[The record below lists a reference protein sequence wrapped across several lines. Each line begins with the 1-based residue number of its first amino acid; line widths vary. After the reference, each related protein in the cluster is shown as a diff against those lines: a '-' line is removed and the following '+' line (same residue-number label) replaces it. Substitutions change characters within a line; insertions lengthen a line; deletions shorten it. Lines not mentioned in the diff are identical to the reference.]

1 MPVPKLPAVAGATK
15 GSDAEEEASRA
26 DNRDAEAPGR
36 QPERGDES
44 GSDAA
49 SESSD
54 LSEAESDEESV
65 VQLKAE
71 EVQFQGFPAPLDV
84 QPAALLAH
92 AANQIRVPK
101 KTGLRAFRAFVG
113 DGHPVAR
120 QVVEHAFWYLHCYFF
135 FPGETRHH
143 QKLLLDDMSSMNLK
157 IFLMLPPNSRD
168 FFTEY
173 FPFIAA
179 SAVCRGFLV
188 LFPGSNEHIK
198 SEDFQNPAYVE
209 CRRLFT
215 GVQSS
220 PAVVRRLRNSLNL
233 IEADP
238 VAEEVRRKAM
248 EPTFKE
254 KTEQM
259 IGRLDRVFNLTLV
272 EPPPPKKHQK
282 QHQRS
287 DAFALPTD
295 AEEETDSDLLMM
307 PKLRTHPMEARS
319 SRIRFEAT
327 GVSPLLSNIGYG
339 KSGKKHI
346 FIKQTQPPEKK
357 QEDSVFKYRASAAK
371 AKQEVSS
378 MFY

>member
-26 DNRDAEAPGR
+26 DIRDAEAPGM

-84 QPAALLAH
+84 QPVALLAH

-135 FPGETRHH
+135 FPGETRQN
-143 QKLLLDDMSSMNLK
+143 QKLLLVWLPLAVQPLPRWAVEWLQDKANTPTKHDRVRMQDDMSSMNLK

-168 FFTEY
+168 FFTVG
-173 FPFIAA
+173 P
-179 SAVCRGFLV
+179 L
-188 LFPGSNEHIK
+188 
-198 SEDFQNPAYVE
+198 
-209 CRRLFT
+209 
-215 GVQSS
+215 
-220 PAVVRRLRNSLNL
+220 
-233 IEADP
+233 P
-238 VAEEVRRKAM
+238 VS
-248 EPTFKE
+248 
-254 KTEQM
+254 Q
-259 IGRLDRVFNLTLV
+259 GYDCH
-272 EPPPPKKHQK
+272 PPPP
-282 QHQRS
+282 
-287 DAFALPTD
+287 LP
-295 AEEETDSDLLMM
+295 
-307 PKLRTHPMEARS
+307 
-319 SRIRFEAT
+319 
-327 GVSPLLSNIGYG
+327 
-339 KSGKKHI
+339 
-346 FIKQTQPPEKK
+346 QT
-357 QEDSVFKYRASAAK
+357 
-371 AKQEVSS
+371 
-378 MFY
+378 